1 MKKALLLTF
10 MCVLALFGN
19 VRAQETIEVGTSSV
33 LVWTSPI
40 VDYFNYSV
48 CQQIYTAEELQGK
61 TGLINRI
68 AFDHGTGGANT
79 RDIVVYM
86 KNIDKK
92 LFTSGQDWVEVTD
105 ADIVFDGAWSL
116 PAAFSA
122 NIVSVAI
129 DFTKDFE
136 YTGGDVLLCIYDKSG
151 YGESN
156 YNQFYAYYNE
166 SYHARMLYTTSST
179 SIDMGGL
186 SAKNGTFYSYTNYIK
201 FTFKGEGGEEP
212 ENPGEEPGED
222 PETPGEDP
230 ETPGE
235 DPETPGEEPEV
246 PGDDEDDDE
255 PTGPTTAVTVEIGA
269 DKNPIGTEYSLPVT
283 DYQKYSISQ
292 QVYTEEDFEGRLG
305 TINSVSFKLSN
316 NVSQV
321 TRQYEVYVKHIER
334 DNMVGG
340 YEPIT
345 ENDKV
350 YDGDIEI
357 SGVKDSWLTIPF
369 SKGFEYTGGNI
380 VVCVYDKTGAKADPN
395 YHIFYTFATEDQKR
409 ALFSTSNVSPFD
421 INNLSVNMMAFKGY
435 VNQVKFEMESRA
447 IVKVSPATIDLGET
461 MLGGYWSE
469 AKPLEVNVKSIS
481 TTVTDITVD
490 NDFFVL
496 PENIDYTANPIVV
509 EVSYD
514 ENANVDGEVTGNLV
528 ISYSDTT
535 KLVPMT
541 AKAYTPGTA
550 DVYELAQAVTFE
562 NGKYTHTPEFA
573 NLHDN
578 YLLPRE
584 TEKSNTPDAVY
595 SFELAEKSI
604 LNAKVTG
611 DNAKLAIYR
620 EGFEGKGGP
629 SNDNEFKGNV
639 EISSEFFFDF
649 NEDVLTGWTVR
660 NYNDNANNW
669 EIVSGGVDGTK
680 CLISYSYRTNS
691 YPNYFVADNIV
702 MTEKTYNITENSKL
716 SFDAMC
722 DVLQDGSI
730 DHVKVEVSKDGES
743 MTFIEEVT
751 PTSAAFTTKVVD
763 LGAKFA
769 ELGLEYGDYHIALHH
784 KETNQFYVCVDNVRL
799 SNAAAKTRGASD
811 FEEIYAVEYPA
822 GKYYLV
828 AAAENGFTFEIE
840 VIDPENLPAIPANV
854 VATTIDEFSIEL
866 TWEAAERA
874 TSYNIYRNDAFL
886 TNVKE
891 LSYIDENLTQNSD
904 YCYVVR
910 AYNDIMESIASEK
923 ACAKTMKLTLEPPTE
938 ISAEATSTST
948 IVLTWSKVEK
958 AAGYNIYWGEEII
971 DRVSETTY
979 TVEGLTPSTEYC
991 YMVTSVNKTI
1001 ESFDKSYVVCAT
1013 TFDIVPAVPANVK
1026 VEATSPTSVKV
1037 SWDAAEN
1044 AKRYYIYSAD
1054 TLVAKTSY
1062 TYYNIVG
1069 LTPDTEYCYTI
1080 TAVNGEVESDESA
1093 EACGKTDPEGIAE
1106 LASSLNVYPNPVND
1120 KLYIETEM
1128 NIEEVVVY
1136 TITGVIVGQQ
1146 STVNSQQS
1154 YIDVA
1159 NLNSGVYFV
1168 KVVTENGEVVKR
1180 FIKK

>member
-1 MKKALLLTF
+1 MKKALLLTV
-10 MCVLALFGN
+10 MCMLALFGN
-19 VRAQETIEVGTSSV
+19 VRAQETIQVGDQVTLS
-33 LVWTSPI
+33 WANPI
-40 VDYFNYSV
+40 VDYYKYSV
-48 CQQIYTAEELQGK
+48 CQQIYTAEEMQGK
-61 TGLINRI
+61 TGFISKLSFQH
-68 AFDHGTGGANT
+68 ATGGMAT

-92 LFTSGQDWVEVTD
+92 SFATGSDWVEVTD
-105 ADIVFDGAWSL
+105 ADIVYSGTWSL
-116 PAAFSA
+116 PATLTTVI
-122 NIVSVAI
+122 NVAI
-129 DFTKDFE
+129 DLTKTFE
-136 YTGGDVLLCIYDKSG
+136 YTGGDLLLCMYDKTG
-151 YGESN
+151 TAMTAN
-156 YNQFYAYYNE
+156 PNQFYCTKNAEQVNRTLFCINE
-166 SYHARMLYTTSST
+166 SSP
-179 SIDMGGL
+179 IDMTALASL
-186 SAKNGTFYSYTNYIK
+186 SGSRYKYTNNIE
-201 FTFKGEGGEEP
+201 FTFAAEGNEG
-212 ENPGEEPGED
+212 GED
-222 PETPGEDP
+222 PETPGEGGEEPTPDPEQPGEGGDDNEDPEPTPDPEEP
-230 ETPGE
+230 ETPSN
-235 DPETPGEEPEV
+235 
-246 PGDDEDDDE
+246 
-255 PTGPTTAVTVEIGA
+255 TATIEIGA
-269 DKNPIGTEYSLPVT
+269 DKNPIGTNYSLPVT
-283 DYQKYSISQ
+283 DYMKYSISQ
-292 QVYTEEDFEGRLG
+292 QVYTEEDFDGNLG
-305 TINSVSFKLSN
+305 AIRSVSFKLSR
-316 NVSQV
+316 SAAQV
-321 TRQYEVYVKHIER
+321 TRQYEVYIKHIDR
-334 DNMVGG
+334 DNMIGG
-340 YEPIT
+340 YET
-345 ENDKV
+345 VTADDKV
-350 YDGDIEI
+350 YDGDIVI

-369 SKGFEYTGGNI
+369 SHPFNYTGGN
-380 VVCVYDKTGAKADPN
+380 VMVCVYDKTGLKADPD
-395 YHIFYTFATEDQKR
+395 YHTFYTYATEDPKR
-409 ALFSTSNVSPFD
+409 AIFSTSNTTPFD
-421 INNLSVNMMAFKGY
+421 VNNMSSYMLAFKEY
-435 VNQVKFEMESRA
+435 VNQVRFEMETKA
-447 IVKVSPATIDLGET
+447 IVRVTPESIDLGET

-469 AKPLEVNVKSIS
+469 AKPFEVSVKAVSA
-481 TTVTDITVD
+481 TVTDIKVD
-490 NDFFVL
+490 NEFFVL
-496 PENIDYTANPIVV
+496 PENIDYTANPIVM

-514 ENANVDGEVTGNLV
+514 VNATVESEVTGNLIV
-528 ISYSDTT
+528 TYGEETVT
-535 KLVPMT
+535 APMT
-541 AKAYTPGTA
+541 AKAYAPEAGE
-550 DVYELAQAVTFE
+550 VYELAQAVAFE
-562 NGKYTHTPEFA
+562 DGKYTHTPEFA

-578 YLLPRE
+578 YLLPGE
-584 TEKSNTPDAVY
+584 AVNGNAPDFVY
-595 SFELAEKSI
+595 SFELTEKSL

-629 SNDNEFKGNV
+629 SNDNEFKGN
-639 EISSEFFFDF
+639 IDIASEFFFDF
-649 NEDVLTGWTVR
+649 NEAVLNGWTVR
-660 NYNDNANNW
+660 NNYNNGNNW
-669 EIVSGGVDGTK
+669 QIVNGAGVDGTN
-680 CLISYSYRTNS
+680 CIVSYSYTTYPTS
-691 YPNYFVADNIV
+691 YFAADNYII
-702 MTEKTYNITENSKL
+702 TERTYNITENSQL
-716 SFDAMC
+716 SFDAKC

-730 DHVKVEVSKDGES
+730 DRIKIEVSKDGET
-743 MTFIEEVT
+743 MTFIEEIT
-751 PTSAAFTTKVVD
+751 PTSASFTNKVVD

-784 KETNQFYVCVDNVRL
+784 QETSQFYVCVDNVRL
-799 SNAAAKTRGASD
+799 SNAAAAKTRGASD

-828 AAAENGFTFEIE
+828 AAAENGFTFNIE
-840 VIDPENLPAIPANV
+840 VINPENLPAIPANV

-910 AYNDIMESIASEK
+910 AYNDIMESAASEK

-938 ISAEATSTST
+938 ISAEATSTTT

-991 YMVTSVNKTI
+991 YRVTSVNKTI
-1001 ESFDKSYVVCAT
+1001 ESFDKSDFACAT

-1026 VEATSPTSVKV
+1026 VEATSSTSVKV

-1069 LTPDTEYCYTI
+1069 LTPDTEYCYTV

-1093 EACGKTDPEGIAE
+1093 ESCGKTEPEGIAE

-1128 NIEEVVVY
+1128 NVEEVVVY

-1154 YIDVA
+1154 YIDVT

>member
-1 MKKALLLTF
+1 MKKALLLTV
-10 MCVLALFGN
+10 MCMLALFGN

-68 AFDHGTGGANT
+68 SFDHGTGGANT

-151 YGESN
+151 YAESN

-166 SYHARMLYTTSST
+166 NYHARMLYTTSST
-179 SIDMGGL
+179 SIDMGSL

-201 FTFKGEGGEEP
+201 FAFKAEGGEEP
-212 ENPGEEPGED
+212 ENPGEGGEEPTPDPEQPGEGGD
-222 PETPGEDP
+222 DNEEPEPTPDPEEPETPSN
-230 ETPGE
+230 TS
-235 DPETPGEEPEV
+235 TI
-246 PGDDEDDDE
+246 
-255 PTGPTTAVTVEIGA
+255 EIGD
-269 DKNPIGTEYSLPVT
+269 DKNPTGTNYYLPTT
-283 DYQKYSISQ
+283 DYIKYSISQ
-292 QVYTEEDFEGRLG
+292 QIYTEEDFDNHLG
-305 TINSVSFKLSN
+305 TIQSVSFKLAN
-316 NVSQV
+316 NVSV
-321 TRQYEVYVKHIER
+321 TTRQYEVYIKHTDR
-334 DNMVGG
+334 DELVGE
-340 YEPIT
+340 YVAIT
-345 ENDKV
+345 ADDKV
-350 YDGDIEI
+350 FDGSIEI
-357 SGVKDSWLTIPF
+357 SGTKNSWLTIPF
-369 SKGFEYTGGNI
+369 SKPFDYSGGNVMI
-380 VVCVYDKTGAKADPN
+380 CVNDKTGVAESSN
-395 YHIFYTFATEDQKR
+395 YHMFYTYATDNKR
-409 ALFSTSNVSPFD
+409 AMYQSGSTPYD
-421 INNLSVNMMAFKGY
+421 INTITWGWPLQY
-435 VNQVKFEMESRA
+435 VNQVKFEMESKA
-447 IVKVSPATIDLGET
+447 IVKVTPESIDLGET

-469 AKPLEVNVKSIS
+469 AKPFEVSVKAVSA
-481 TTVTDITVD
+481 TVTDIKVD
-490 NDFFVL
+490 NEFFVL
-496 PENIDYTANPIVV
+496 PENIDYTADPIVM

-514 ENANVDGEVTGNLV
+514 ENANVDGEVTGNLIV
-528 ISYSDTT
+528 TYGEETVT
-535 KLVPMT
+535 APMT
-541 AKAYTPGTA
+541 AKAYAPEAGE
-550 DVYELAQAVTFE
+550 VYELAQAVAFE
-562 NGKYTHTPEFA
+562 DGKYTHTPEFT

-578 YLLPRE
+578 YLLPGE
-584 TEKSNTPDAVY
+584 AVNGNAPDFVYAFELTEKS
-595 SFELAEKSI
+595 L
-604 LNAKVTG
+604 LNAKVEG

-649 NEDVLTGWTVR
+649 NEDVLTGWNVKAYNNTV
-660 NYNDNANNW
+660 NNW
-669 EIVSGGVDGTK
+669 EILKNAGVDGTN
-680 CLISYSYRTNS
+680 CIASYSYRTNV
-691 YPNYFVADNIV
+691 YPNYFVADNIAI
-702 MTEKTYNITENSKL
+702 TEKTYYITENSKL

-722 DVLQDGSI
+722 DVLQEGTI
-730 DHVKVEVSKDGES
+730 DHVKIEVSKDGEA
-743 MTFIEEVT
+743 MTFIEEIT
-751 PTSAAFTTKVVD
+751 PTSASFTNKVVD

-784 KETNQFYVCVDNVRL
+784 QETSQFYVCVDNVRL
-799 SNAAAKTRGASD
+799 SNAADAKTRGASD

-828 AAAENGFTFEIE
+828 AAAENGFTFNIE
-840 VIDPENLPAIPANV
+840 VINPENLPAIPANV

-910 AYNDIMESIASEK
+910 AYNDIMESAASEK
-923 ACAKTMKLTLEPPTE
+923 ACAKTMKLTLEPPTG
-938 ISAEATSTST
+938 ISAEATSTTT

-991 YMVTSVNKTI
+991 YSVTSVNKTI
-1001 ESFDKSYVVCAT
+1001 ESFDKSDFACAT

-1026 VEATSPTSVKV
+1026 VEATSSTSVKV

-1069 LTPDTEYCYTI
+1069 LTPDTEYCYTV

-1093 EACGKTDPEGIAE
+1093 ESCGKTEPEGIAE

-1128 NIEEVVVY
+1128 NVEEVVVY

-1146 STVNSQQS
+1146 SAVNSQQS